1 LPTFR
6 GAARDALLKAGVTGG
21 LFDESIAIALSEA
34 VGNAI
39 RHAYP
44 DMAGDVDVAVFL
56 DDLGVWIIVAD
67 GGVGVDHPPAQVGLG
82 RGLNLIDRLSS
93 ASTVE
98 STSDGTTV
106 TMRFARSTAI

>member
-1 LPTFR
+1 MC
-6 GAARDALLKAGVTGG
+6 GG

-39 RHAYP
+39 CHAYP
-44 DMAGDVDVAVFL
+44 DMAGEVDVAVIL

-67 GGVGVDHPPAQVGLG
+67 GGVGVDHPPAHAGLG
-82 RGLNLIDRLSS
+82 LGLNLIDQLSS
-93 ASTVE
+93 ASTVD

-106 TMRFARSTAI
+106 TMRFARSGTV